1 MRSMNPLILLERS
14 KLTCLSLGTN
24 VPLQETIG
32 NSKLRGL
39 MMDFIFTAEGLT
51 ALATLSVMEIVL
63 GIDNIIFISILVSQL
78 PSAQQKKARSLGIF
92 LALFLRLILLFSIT
106 WIMGLKDPFFTLFEK
121 SFSGR
126 DLILLGGGL
135 FLIFKSTIEIHNK
148 VERSEEVPSLH
159 SSSARGFFL
168 VLFQIIVLDLVFS
181 FDSVIT
187 AVGMVQQVPIMITA
201 MSLAMLV
208 MLLSAGAISGF
219 VDRHP
224 TVKILALSFLLMIG
238 VMLVV
243 EGMGGHVSK
252 AYIYF
257 AMFFSLS
264 VELLNLRYRMNR
276 PLPGIKLE
284 AKREAK

>member
-1 MRSMNPLILLERS
+1 
-14 KLTCLSLGTN
+14 
-24 VPLQETIG
+24 
-32 NSKLRGL
+32 

-78 PSAQQKKARSLGIF
+78 PSVQQKKARSLGIF

-106 WIMGLKDPFFTLFEK
+106 WIMGLKEPFFTLFEK

-148 VERSEEVPSLH
+148 VERSEEVASIHSPS
-159 SSSARGFFL
+159 AGIFL

-208 MLLSAGAISGF
+208 MLMSAGAISGF

-257 AMFFSLS
+257 AMFFSLT

-284 AKREAK
+284 AKWEAK